1 MREHE
6 LFTREDEDVIL
17 RVPLNIAEAMLGC
30 KKEIPTLTGNVIL
43 EVKPGTQSND
53 KVKLKGK
60 GVKKV
65 NGIGKGNMFVIFDVI
80 IPNKLSMAQ
89 KRLVKE
95 LQETDLEDASEF
107 KVFKKYL

>member
-1 MREHE
+1 
-6 LFTREDEDVIL
+6 
-17 RVPLNIAEAMLGC
+17 
-30 KKEIPTLTGNVIL
+30 
-43 EVKPGTQSND
+43 
-53 KVKLKGK
+53 
-60 GVKKV
+60 
-65 NGIGKGNMFVIFDVI
+65 MFVIFDVI